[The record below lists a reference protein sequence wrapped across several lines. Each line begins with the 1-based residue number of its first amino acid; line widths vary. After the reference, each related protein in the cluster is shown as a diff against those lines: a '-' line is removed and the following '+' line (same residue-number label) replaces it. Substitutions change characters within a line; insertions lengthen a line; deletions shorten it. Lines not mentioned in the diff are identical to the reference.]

1 MLRAK
6 LINCSPTGVVHGL
19 QVGVQGG
26 GLSGTKSMA
35 TVSKE
40 SLPESSYVN
49 R

>member
-19 QVGVQGG
+19 PGGVQGG
-26 GLSGTKSMA
+26 GLSSARSIA

-40 SLPESSYVN
+40 S
-49 R
+49 